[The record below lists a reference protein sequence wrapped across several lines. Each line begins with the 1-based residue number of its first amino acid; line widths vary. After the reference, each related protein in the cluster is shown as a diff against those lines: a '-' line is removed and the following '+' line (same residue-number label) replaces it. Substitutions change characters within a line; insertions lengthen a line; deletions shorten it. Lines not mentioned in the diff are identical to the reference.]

1 MAERARTRPGLTR
14 EAILATALAIG
25 DAEGVDAISLR
36 RVAHQ
41 LGVTPMAL
49 YRHVESKELLFD
61 GLLDLAYGEIG
72 LPDPDTVDW
81 WEGLAVIAQSTRRVM
96 VAHPAAAAI
105 AAARPSRG
113 PNTLRI
119 VECILGLLMR
129 AGFDAATAMEIQ
141 TTFIR
146 FVVAVVALEVS
157 LMPEPTPEKRQETAR
172 RVRSELESL
181 PPDEYPNLIAAAP
194 YIAPH
199 DPERTFTQALE
210 LLRAGIEFQRPPR
223 HPNP

>member
-1 MAERARTRPGLTR
+1 MAKRGTRPGLTR

-25 DAEGVDAISLR
+25 DDDGVDAISLR

-41 LGVTPMAL
+41 LGVTAMAL
-49 YRHVESKELLFD
+49 YRHLESKEALLD
-61 GLLDLAYGEIG
+61 GLLDLAYGEID

-81 WEGLAVIAQSTRRVM
+81 WEGLAGIAQSMRRVM
-96 VAHPAAAAI
+96 LAHPAAAAI

-119 VECILGLLMR
+119 VECILGLLRR
-129 AGFDAATAMEIQ
+129 AGFDTAAAVEIQ
-141 TTFIR
+141 TTFTR
-146 FVVAVVALEVS
+146 FVVAVVALEAS

-181 PPDEYPNLIAAAP
+181 PPDEFPNLIAAGP
-194 YIAPH
+194 YIAPYE
-199 DPERTFTQALE
+199 PGRTFIQALE
-210 LLRAGIEFQRPPR
+210 LLKAGIQFQRPLR
-223 HPNP
+223 HRDR